1 MGLTK
6 LGIIGFTDRGKWV
19 SGYKGTDKSGTE
31 YTGYK
36 TNDIV
41 ITDDGIFRSKIDNN
55 TSEPTVT
62 DTSKWE
68 LWVNK
73 TYINHNTEAMTDSM
87 LPTDSFLISTADGM
101 RRFKYEDM
109 QALLCNNL
117 LYPTITLE
125 ATSNPKF
132 NLTSLYMPQ
141 MYQKAMGG
149 YMMKVKNG
157 NVYAAKLSPTN
168 WGYWEDGSPVDDAS
182 KYETMV
188 RVPDCYF
195 KGEGKKLTFGGLF
208 PVPGGNKFM
217 SPNWVGAYLMYVDNN
232 GIGHSRP
239 GVAPS
244 HSRTMSNFWSCAQKL
259 GSNFGLA
266 NYGFQCLIEA
276 LYQVSFG
283 NLNSQSVIG
292 SGFQSSSWEACR
304 DVPMGKCIS
313 LGDGSGKVLYND
325 ATLGNQYPVKLFGF
339 EDLWGKLWE
348 FRPGIRFYMDGDTRY
363 AVVYSGNQVSNTA
376 NGRKFTIP
384 SSANGEYITRKTLGA
399 YWDAFPQA
407 VGGGDSTYYCDGFWA
422 STSGELLCVG
432 GSADHGSRCGLSSAS
447 SLGGFSDSGAGVGAR
462 LAFYGNPII
471 VSGSELMA
479 M

>member
-1 MGLTK
+1 MGVKLTEKK
-6 LGIIGFTDRGKWV
+6 LVTAMNTDQ
-19 SGYKGTDKSGTE
+19 T
-31 YTGYK
+31 
-36 TNDIV
+36 
-41 ITDDGIFRSKIDNN
+41 
-55 TSEPTVT
+55 
-62 DTSKWE
+62 
-68 LWVNK
+68 
-73 TYINHNTEAMTDSM
+73 
-87 LPTDSFLISTADGM
+87 FLIVVDGAL
-101 RRFKYEDM
+101 RRLSLGDLQKM
-109 QALLCNNL
+109 MGNNIF
-117 LYPTITLE
+117 YPSITLE
-125 ATSNPKF
+125 QSSNPKF
-132 NLTSLYMPQ
+132 ALPTPFMAD
-141 MYQKAMGG
+141 MYHRAMGG
-149 YMMKVKNG
+149 YMMKVVNG
-157 NVYAAKLSPTN
+157 KVYAAKLDHSN
-168 WGYWEDGSPVDDAS
+168 WEFFADGTKVDDAS

-188 RVPDCYF
+188 HVPDCHF
-195 KGEGKKLTFGGLF
+195 KADNKTLQFGGLF
-208 PVPGGNKFM
+208 SISGGKTFD
-217 SPNWVGAYLMYVDNN
+217 SPNWVGAYEMYVDDNSV
-232 GIGHSRP
+232 GHSRP
-239 GVAPS
+239 NVSPS
-244 HSRTMSNFWSCAQKL
+244 HSRTMSSFWSCAQKL
-259 GSNFGLA
+259 GSKFGLA

-348 FRPGIRFYMDGDTRY
+348 FRPGIRFYMNGDTRY

-384 SSANGEYITRKTLGA
+384 SSANGEFVTQKTLGT

-422 STSGELLCVG
+422 STSGELLYVG
-432 GSADHGSRCGLSSAS
+432 GPAAYWSQCGLSYAAS
-447 SLGGFSDSGAGVGAR
+447 HPGFSTLRTNIGAR
-462 LAFYGNPII
+462 LAFYGNPTI

>member
-1 MGLTK
+1 MSVKLTEK
-6 LGIIGFTDRGKWV
+6 KTV
-19 SGYKGTDKSGTE
+19 SAM
-31 YTGYK
+31 
-36 TNDIV
+36 
-41 ITDDGIFRSKIDNN
+41 
-55 TSEPTVT
+55 
-62 DTSKWE
+62 
-68 LWVNK
+68 
-73 TYINHNTEAMTDSM
+73 NTEQT
-87 LPTDSFLISTADGM
+87 FLIVVDGAI
-101 RRFKYEDM
+101 RRLSLGDLQKM
-109 QALLCNNL
+109 MGNNIF
-117 LYPTITLE
+117 YPTITLE
-125 ATSNPKF
+125 QSSNPKF
-132 NLTSLYMPQ
+132 ALPTPFMAD
-141 MYQKAMGG
+141 MYQRAMGG
-149 YMMKVKNG
+149 YMMKVVNG
-157 NVYAAKLSPTN
+157 KAYAAKLAPSN
-168 WGYWEDGSPVDDAS
+168 WEFFADGTKVDNAA

-188 RVPDCYF
+188 HVPDCHF
-195 KGEGKKLTFGGLF
+195 KADNKTLQFGGLF
-208 PVPGGNKFM
+208 PISGGKIFE
-217 SPNWVGAYLMYVDNN
+217 SPNWVGAYKISYDGNSVA
-232 GIGHSRP
+232 HSRP
-239 GVAPS
+239 NVTPK
-244 HSRTMSNFWSCAQKL
+244 HSQTMSQFFAAAQKL

-283 NLNSQSVIG
+283 NLNSQAVIG

-422 STSGELLCVG
+422 ETSGELLSVG
-432 GSADHGSRCGLSSAS
+432 GNANDGSQCGLSSAS
-447 SLGGFSDSGAGVGAR
+447 SYNGFSISWTGIGAR
-462 LAFYGNPII
+462 LAFYGNPTI

>member
-1 MGLTK
+1 MAVKLTEKKLVTSMTADQTFVVEVGGALRRLK
-6 LGIIGFTDRGKWV
+6 LGDLQKMVG
-19 SGYKGTDKSGTE
+19 
-31 YTGYK
+31 
-36 TNDIV
+36 N
-41 ITDDGIFRSKIDNN
+41 
-55 TSEPTVT
+55 
-62 DTSKWE
+62 E
-68 LWVNK
+68 L
-73 TYINHNTEAMTDSM
+73 
-87 LPTDSFLISTADGM
+87 F
-101 RRFKYEDM
+101 
-109 QALLCNNL
+109 
-117 LYPTITLE
+117 YPTITLE
-125 ATSNPKF
+125 QSSNPQF
-132 NLTSLYMPQ
+132 DLPTPFMAN
-141 MYQKAMGG
+141 MYRQQMGG
-149 YMMKVKNG
+149 YMMKTVG
-157 NVYAAKLSPTN
+157 GVVYAAKLDAGN
-168 WGYWEDGSPVDDAS
+168 WDYFADGSKVDDAA
-182 KYETMV
+182 KYETMG
-188 RVPDCYF
+188 RVPDCHF
-195 KGEGKKLTFGGLF
+195 KAEGKTMQFGGLF
-208 PVPGGNKFM
+208 PIAGGHKFD
-217 SPNWVGAYLMYVDNN
+217 SPNWVGAYEMYVDSS
-232 GIGHSRP
+232 GVGHSRP

-244 HSRTMSNFWSCAQKL
+244 HSKTMTEFWNCAQKL

-283 NLNSQSVIG
+283 NLNSQAVIG

-384 SSANGEYITRKTLGA
+384 SSASGEYITRKTLGA

-422 STSGELLCVG
+422 STSGELLYVG
-432 GSADHGSRCGLSSAS
+432 GHANYGSQCGLSSAAS
-447 SLGGFSDSGAGVGAR
+447 NDGFSVSWTNIGAR
-462 LAFYGNPII
+462 LAFYGNPTI

>member
-1 MGLTK
+1 MSVKLTEK
-6 LGIIGFTDRGKWV
+6 KTV
-19 SGYKGTDKSGTE
+19 SAM
-31 YTGYK
+31 
-36 TNDIV
+36 
-41 ITDDGIFRSKIDNN
+41 
-55 TSEPTVT
+55 
-62 DTSKWE
+62 
-68 LWVNK
+68 
-73 TYINHNTEAMTDSM
+73 NTEQT
-87 LPTDSFLISTADGM
+87 FLIVVDGAI
-101 RRFKYEDM
+101 RRLSLGDLQKM
-109 QALLCNNL
+109 MGNNIF
-117 LYPTITLE
+117 YPTITLE
-125 ATSNPKF
+125 QSSNPKF
-132 NLTSLYMPQ
+132 ALPTPFMAD
-141 MYQKAMGG
+141 MYQRAMGG
-149 YMMKVKNG
+149 YMMKVVNG
-157 NVYAAKLSPTN
+157 KAYAAKLAPSN
-168 WGYWEDGSPVDDAS
+168 WEFFADGTKVDNAA

-188 RVPDCYF
+188 HVPDCHF
-195 KGEGKKLTFGGLF
+195 KADNKTLQFGGLF
-208 PVPGGNKFM
+208 PISGGKIFE
-217 SPNWVGAYLMYVDNN
+217 SPNWVGAYKISYDGNSVA
-232 GIGHSRP
+232 HSRP
-239 GVAPS
+239 NVTPK
-244 HSRTMSNFWSCAQKL
+244 HTQTMSQFFAAAQKL

-283 NLNSQSVIG
+283 NLNSQYVIG
-292 SGFQSSSWEACR
+292 SGFQSSSWEVCR

-422 STSGELLCVG
+422 STSGELLYVG
-432 GSADHGSRCGLSSAS
+432 GLAGSGSRRGVSAGSSRDGLSLSWAT
-447 SLGGFSDSGAGVGAR
+447 VGAR
-462 LAFYGNPII
+462 LAFYGNPTI